1 MGKYRRAAGGGTR
14 LGGVSEAH
22 PEEAE
27 ALPAAGAP
35 GPEDLKIIMLAR
47 SARARVASAEG
58 AAVRDET
65 GRTYAAAAVAL
76 PSLRLSALHLA
87 VAMAVS
93 SGASSLEAAALVSD
107 GPGPDPVDLAVVRD
121 LGPDAVVFHAAP
133 DGTLLAT
140 LQA

>member
-1 MGKYRRAAGGGTR
+1 
-14 LGGVSEAH
+14 VSEAH
-22 PEEAE
+22 PGEARSVTGE
-27 ALPAAGAP
+27 P
-35 GPEDLKIIMLAR
+35 GPEDLKIITLAR
-47 SARARVASAEG
+47 SARARVAAPEG

-87 VAMAVS
+87 VAMAAS

-121 LGPDAVVFHAAP
+121 LGPAAVVFHAAA
-133 DGTLLAT
+133 DGTLRAILRA
-140 LQA
+140 